1 MTFSIYSILLSYRS
15 LIYTPVTQVTIE
27 KIRELKIMD
36 ERNYLKEIP
45 DDIAEIIAK
54 FVEEDDYNIF
64 VKTYRDYFS
73 WRLNTFIDDRM
84 HKNICR
90 FKYVVKAGENSSAFK
105 KRDNIANIKLQDHI
119 YTMVRYMKLPKIK
132 KILRNNHIYNAKKI
146 YERDNPTCKK
156 IIDCYEREVLAQY
169 ITSGY
174 YTRVYV
180 EKIKH

>member
-1 MTFSIYSILLSYRS
+1 
-15 LIYTPVTQVTIE
+15 
-27 KIRELKIMD
+27 MD

-90 FKYVVKAGENSSAFK
+90 FKYVVKAGENSSTFK
-105 KRDNIANIKLQDHI
+105 KRDDIANIKLQEHI

-132 KILRNNHIYNAKKI
+132 KILRNNNIYNAKKI

>member
-1 MTFSIYSILLSYRS
+1 MS
-15 LIYTPVTQVTIE
+15 V
-27 KIRELKIMD
+27 
-36 ERNYLKEIP
+36 RNYLTEIP
-45 DDIAEIIAK
+45 EDIVGIITK
-54 FVEEDDYNIF
+54 YVEEDDYHVC

-73 WRLNTFIDDRM
+73 WRLNTFIDDKM

-90 FKYVVKAGENSSAFK
+90 FNYTVKAGENSEEFK
-105 KRDNIANIKLQDHI
+105 NRNNIANTKLEKHI

-156 IIDCYEREVLAQY
+156 KIDCYEREVLAQY

-174 YTRVYV
+174 YTLVYV
-180 EKIKH
+180 KKVV